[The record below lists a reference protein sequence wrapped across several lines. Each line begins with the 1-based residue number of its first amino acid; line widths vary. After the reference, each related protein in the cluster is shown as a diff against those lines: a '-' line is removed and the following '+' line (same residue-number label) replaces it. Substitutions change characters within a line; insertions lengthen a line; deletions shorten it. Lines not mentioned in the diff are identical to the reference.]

1 MRHKELV
8 RQATDHEVCQ
18 AINAL
23 RNNIPWR
30 TILARMILWGL
41 RPHEAFKGMVLADGG
56 YQVSDDTK
64 TGTRRVYSPEVVDRP
79 DLYEWAQGPLPR
91 VKLDGVENREIGHR
105 VNRQFKNS
113 GVPCNPYSLRH
124 RFVIRLEMARVPS
137 NIAAKLEGHSERV
150 RSESYM
156 ATFQS
161 IHAQQFATECGWTL
175 NNIDT
180 ISNLTSNEQR
190 HERATAA
197 A

>member
-64 TGTRRVYSPEVVDRP
+64 TGGALRTKKWSK
-79 DLYEWAQGPLPR
+79 AQPR
-91 VKLDGVENREIGHR
+91 KSSWDG
-105 VNRQFKNS
+105 
-113 GVPCNPYSLRH
+113 
-124 RFVIRLEMARVPS
+124 
-137 NIAAKLEGHSERV
+137 
-150 RSESYM
+150 
-156 ATFQS
+156 
-161 IHAQQFATECGWTL
+161 
-175 NNIDT
+175 
-180 ISNLTSNEQR
+180 
-190 HERATAA
+190 
-197 A
+197 